1 MLMEKEREL
10 IVEYG
15 KKAST
20 TGLCKGTAGN
30 ISIYDPETKLM
41 VIKPS
46 GLGYFETEPKDI
58 VVMKLDGT
66 IVEGK
71 RKPSSEWAMH
81 AAFYIAKPEARSV
94 VHTHQP
100 YCTTFACM
108 QMPIEAVHYVI
119 AGSGGTEIPCS
130 KYATFGT
137 PELAENAIQALGE
150 GNAVLLANHGL
161 ITCGVSIQKAFS
173 LANNL
178 EFCAEMQ
185 WRCMAIGKPSILNKH
200 QMAEVMLRFKSYG
213 QPKKTESSQS
223 NSY

>member
-1 MLMEKEREL
+1 MLMRKEREL
-10 IVEYG
+10 VVEYG
-15 KKAST
+15 KKSVEA
-20 TGLCKGTAGN
+20 GLCIGTAGN
-30 ISIYDPETKLM
+30 ISIYDPETGNM

-46 GLGYFETEPKDI
+46 GLGYFDTLPEDI

-66 IVEGK
+66 IVEGE

-81 AAFYIAKPEARSV
+81 AAFYEAKKDARSV

-108 QMPIEAVHYVI
+108 RMPIKAVHYAI
-119 AGSGGTEIPCS
+119 ASSGSAEVPCS
-130 KYATFGT
+130 EYKTFGT
-137 PELAENAIQALGE
+137 PELAKTAIESLGE

-173 LANNL
+173 LANGL

-185 WRCMAIGKPSILNKH
+185 WRGMAIGEPVVLTD
-200 QMAEVMLRFKSYG
+200 QEMADVMVRFKSYG
-213 QPKKTESSQS
+213 QKPQKSGSG
-223 NSY
+223 Y

>member
-1 MLMEKEREL
+1 MLMENERGL
-10 IVEYG
+10 IVDYG
-15 KKAST
+15 KKASA

-30 ISIYDPETKLM
+30 ISIFDSDTGLM

-46 GLGYFETEPKDI
+46 GLGYYETEVSDV

-66 IVEGK
+66 IVEGE

-81 AAFYIAKPEARSV
+81 AAFYKARPNARSV

-108 QMPIEAVHYVI
+108 QMPIRAVHYVI
-119 AGSGGTEIPCS
+119 AGSGGSEIPCS
-130 KYATFGT
+130 EYATFGT
-137 PELAENAIQALGE
+137 EQLAENAIAALGE

-161 ITCGVSIQKAFS
+161 ITCGSNIQKAFS

-185 WRCMAIGKPSILNKH
+185 WRCMAIGKPVILNEE
-200 QMAEVMLRFKSYG
+200 QMRDVMEGFKSYG
-213 QPKKTESSQS
+213 QPKKANAAEH

>member
-1 MLMEKEREL
+1 MIMEEERKK

-15 KKAST
+15 KKASET
-20 TGLCKGTAGN
+20 RLVTGTAGN
-30 ISIYDPETKLM
+30 ISIYDPDQELM

-46 GLGYFETEPKDI
+46 GLGYFETNPEDI

-66 IVEGK
+66 IVEGE

-81 AAFYIAKPEARSV
+81 ASFYKEKPEARSV

-108 QMPIEAVHYVI
+108 QMPIKAVHYVI
-119 AGSGGTEIPCS
+119 TSAGVAEVPCAE
-130 KYATFGT
+130 YATFGT
-137 PELAENAIQALGE
+137 PELAENAIKALGDAK
-150 GNAVLLANHGL
+150 AVLLANHGL
-161 ITCGVSIQKAFS
+161 ITYGPNIAKAFS

-185 WRCMAIGKPSILNKH
+185 WRCMAIGEPVVLSDS
-200 QMAEVMLRFKSYG
+200 QMNDVKNRFKTYG
-213 QPKKTESSQS
+213 QPKSKITG
-223 NSY
+223 Y

>member
-1 MLMEKEREL
+1 MEKEREL
-10 IVEYG
+10 IVAYG

-20 TGLCKGTAGN
+20 EGLCKGTAGN
-30 ISIYDPETKLM
+30 ISIYDATLALM

-46 GLGYFETEPKDI
+46 GLGYFETQPQDI
-58 VVMKLDGT
+58 VVMKLDGE
-66 IVEGK
+66 IIEGE

-81 AAFYIAKPEARSV
+81 AAFYQARPLAKSV

-119 AGSGGTEIPCS
+119 AGAQATTIPCAN
-130 KYATFGT
+130 YATFGT
-137 PELAENAIQALGE
+137 PELAEEAIRALGS

-161 ITCGVSIQKAFS
+161 ITCGESIQKAFS

-185 WRCMAIGKPSILNKH
+185 WRCMAIGKPVILGEEE
-200 QMAEVMLRFKSYG
+200 MAEVMKRFKTYG
-213 QPKKTESSQS
+213 QPAKKDASTPQG
-223 NSY
+223 Y